1 MQFTSRRS
9 PVLARRGMVATSQPL
24 AAMAG
29 LKMLME
35 GGNAVDAAVATAA
48 ALAVV
53 EPMSTG
59 IGGDAF
65 ALIWMDREKQVRA
78 LNGSGRAPAAASLD
92 EVRRQGY
99 ATIPNE
105 SPYAVSVPGTVDA
118 WQTTLD
124 SYGTMSLADV
134 LKPAIAFAE
143 EGYAVSPV
151 VAYQWGESFD
161 RLARRP
167 SGHELLLGGRAPRAG
182 EVMRLPELG
191 RVLRDIADGGPDAF
205 YHGPL
210 AERIASFVQSE
221 GGWLATEDLASHFS
235 TWDEPISTDYR
246 GVTVWECPPN
256 GQGLVALLAMNIME
270 GYDVAGM
277 GFQSPETYHHMVEA
291 IRLGFADGL
300 RYIADPAAVSVP
312 TSELLSKSY
321 AAERRGLIRPDRA
334 MPSVSF
340 GRVPAYHDTVYITCA
355 DGDGN
360 ACSFINSLFQGFGT
374 GLVVPGT
381 GIALQNRAAL
391 FSLDAEHP
399 NALAPGVTPLPHDHP
414 GHGDAGRRA
423 LAVLRRD
430 GGLPA
435 AAGAPAG
442 AGQHAGLRAGPAGGP
457 ERAALQRGAGRH
469 GGAGG
474 GGIDGR
480 GAGAGAPGPCGRRR
494 QRLPED
500 RVRRGAG
507 HRAGRRYGRAARRV
521 GAPQGRHRR
530 GVVVRC
536 VAAHG
541 STGSPR
547 TATGSPRTWAGSP

>member
-29 LKMLME
+29 LRMLIV

-92 EVRRQGY
+92 EVLRQGY
-99 ATIPNE
+99 ASIPNE

-134 LKPAIAFAE
+134 LKPAIAYAE

-167 SGHELLLGGRAPRAG
+167 SGQEMLLGGRAPRAG
-182 EVMRLPELG
+182 EMMRLPELG
-191 RVLRDIADGGPDAF
+191 AVLRDIADGGPDAF
-205 YHGPL
+205 YRGPL
-210 AERIASFVQSE
+210 ADRIAAFVQSE
-221 GGWLATEDLASHFS
+221 GGWLSTEDLASHTS

-300 RYIADPAAVSVP
+300 RYIADPAAVAVP

-399 NALAPGVTPLPHDHP
+399 NALAPG
-414 GHGDAGRRA
+414 RRPFHTIIPA
-423 LAVLRRD
+423 MATRD
-430 GGLPA
+430 GELWLSFGVMGGFQQPQGHLQVLANMLDYGLDPQEA
-435 AAGAPAG
+435 LNALRFSV
-442 AGQHAGLRAGPAGGP
+442 GLDGTV
-457 ERAALQRGAGRH
+457 ALEEGVSTEVARG
-469 GGAGG
+469 
-474 GGIDGR
+474 
-480 GAGAGAPGPCGRRR
+480 
-494 QRLPED
+494 L
-500 RVRRGAG
+500 VRRGHA
-507 HRAGRRYGRAARRV
+507 V
-521 GAPQGRHRR
+521 
-530 GVVVRC
+530 GVV
-536 VAAHG
+536 G
-541 STGSPR
+541 GFPR
-547 TATGSPRTWAGSP
+547 TAFGGGQVIERDAETGVLRGGSEPRKDGIAVGW

>member
-29 LKMLME
+29 LRMLME
-35 GGNAVDAAVATAA
+35 GGNAVDAAIATAA

-78 LNGSGRAPAAASLD
+78 LNGSGRAPAAASLE

-99 ATIPNE
+99 GSIPNE
-105 SPYAVSVPGTVDA
+105 SPWAVSVPGTVGA
-118 WQTTLD
+118 WQTTLE
-124 SYGTMSLADV
+124 SYGTMPLAEV
-134 LKPAIAFAE
+134 LKPAIAYAE

-151 VAYQWGESFD
+151 VAYQWGESLD

-167 SGHELLLGGRAPRAG
+167 SGQELLLNGRAPRTG

-191 RVLRDIADGGPDAF
+191 RILRDIADGGPDAF
-205 YHGPL
+205 YRGPL

-221 GGWLATEDLASHFS
+221 GGWLATEDLAAHTS
-235 TWDEPISTDYR
+235 TWETPISTDYR
-246 GVTVWECPPN
+246 GVTCWECPPN

-277 GFQSPETYHHMVEA
+277 GFQSPETYHHMIEA

-300 RYIADPAAVSVP
+300 RYIADPAAVAVP
-312 TSELLSKSY
+312 TSELLSKDY
-321 AAERRGLIRPDRA
+321 ATERRGLIRPDRA
-334 MPSVSF
+334 MPSVEF

-355 DGDGN
+355 DGQGN

-399 NALAPGVTPLPHDHP
+399 NALAPGVRPFHTIIP
-414 GHGDAGRRA
+414 AMA
-423 LAVLRRD
+423 TRD
-430 GGLPA
+430 GGLWLSFGVMGGFQQPQGHLQVLA
-435 AAGAPAG
+435 NMLDY
-442 AGQHAGLRAGPAGGP
+442 GLDPQEALNALRFSVGLDGTVALEEGVSP
-457 ERAALQRGAGRH
+457 EVAQGLA
-469 GGAGG
+469 
-474 GGIDGR
+474 
-480 GAGAGAPGPCGRRR
+480 
-494 QRLPED
+494 
-500 RVRRGAG
+500 RRGHA
-507 HRAGRRYGRAARRV
+507 V
-521 GAPQGRHRR
+521 GIVG
-530 GVVVRC
+530 GF
-536 VAAHG
+536 
-541 STGSPR
+541 PR
-547 TATGSPRTWAGSP
+547 TAFGGGQVIERDAETGVLRGGSEPRKDGIAVGW